1 MPRVGLQYVI
11 VVFPDHTY
19 LLFLFSCRLLKT
31 HTHIRT
37 LYIHV
42 FYSGLPPIYMYFA
55 PDCEH
60 ILKKLE
66 RYAVFYNSE
75 S

>member
-1 MPRVGLQYVI
+1 MPRVGLQCVI
-11 VVFPDHTY
+11 VVFPDHTN
-19 LLFLFSCRLLKT
+19 LLFFLFSCRLLKT
-31 HTHIRT
+31 HTHIYCIYMYFT
-37 LYIHV
+37 
-42 FYSGLPPIYMYFA
+42 PDCIYMYFA
-55 PDCEH
+55 PDCKH